1 MRRKK
6 WRQCSYIDHTNA
18 KVLTASVCCWAMEGL
33 KMMTNFSSHHGKT
46 KFYKNRFSFSLRSS
60 VVVVHSLSLKD
71 FFSVSFS
78 MSSNLS
84 TAKVDSKV
92 ASYNQKPS
100 FWTLW
105 NHDIWTFVVLLDRGS
120 LRNYLEKVTSK
131 NVATWGLETDAGCRH
146 LTILIVCYYWKEG
159 KRLYYSLG
167 VEKLLQ

>member
-1 MRRKK
+1 
-6 WRQCSYIDHTNA
+6 
-18 KVLTASVCCWAMEGL
+18 
-33 KMMTNFSSHHGKT
+33 MTNSSHLIMAKLNFT
-46 KFYKNRFSFSLRSS
+46 KIDFLFLWDRRWLLFIRSL
-60 VVVVHSLSLKD
+60 LKILI
-71 FFSVSFS
+71 SVSFS

-84 TAKVDSKV
+84 TAQVDSKV

-105 NHDIWTFVVLLDRGS
+105 NHDIWTFVVLLDGGS

-131 NVATWGLETDAGCRH
+131 NIATWGLETDAGYIWQFWLCV
-146 LTILIVCYYWKEG
+146 IIEKKE